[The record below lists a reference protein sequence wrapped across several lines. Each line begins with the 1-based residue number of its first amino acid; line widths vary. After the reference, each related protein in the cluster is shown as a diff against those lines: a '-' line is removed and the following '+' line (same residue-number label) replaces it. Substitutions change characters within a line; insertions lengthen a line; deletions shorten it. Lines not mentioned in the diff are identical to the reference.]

1 MYNPFIVRTLTVC
14 GLGLLAFVVGAY
26 LPVRLAEPPQVSAQS
41 ATGDLQKAAGGRL
54 SFEVASVKQNTS
66 GNFVPA
72 KFPLDDGDA
81 YASTGGLFTAVGF
94 PVITYIQFAYKLHLT
109 PGEGAALLA
118 TMPKW
123 ANVSRFD
130 IEARGLASATKDQM
144 RLMMQSLL
152 ADRFKLAVHMKMQQ
166 GPVFA
171 LVLDKPRKV
180 GSKLIPHSQGPP
192 CDDNSQSTSASNAPR
207 TDVFP
212 AACDTFAI
220 RMSQGGVLLAS
231 RNTTIERVARV
242 FGTLPGEG
250 VIDRPV
256 VDKTGLA
263 GNFDFTLEFRPDAPV
278 SMNGSNMTFD
288 ESVPTFL
295 EALKDQLGMKLKA
308 ETGPVQT
315 ITVDHIEEPSP
326 N

>member
-1 MYNPFIVRTLTVC
+1 V
-14 GLGLLAFVVGAY
+14 LALVVGGY
-26 LPVRLAEPPQVSAQS
+26 LPARLAEPPQVSAQS
-41 ATGDLQKAAGGRL
+41 AAADWEKAAGGRM

-118 TMPKW
+118 TLPKW
-123 ANVSRFD
+123 VNADRFD
-130 IEARGLASATKDQM
+130 VEARGPANATKDQM

-152 ADRFKLAVHMKMQQ
+152 ADRFKLAVHMEMKQ
-166 GPVFA
+166 GPIFV

-192 CDDNSQSTSASNAPR
+192 CDATPQSTSGSHAPQA
-207 TDVFP
+207 DVFP
-212 AACDTFAI
+212 TACDEFAI
-220 RMSQGGVLLAS
+220 RMSRGGVLLAS
-231 RNTTIERVARV
+231 RNTTMDRVARV
-242 FGTLPGEG
+242 LGTIPGEA

-256 VDKTGLA
+256 VNKTGLS
-263 GNFDFTLEFRPDAPV
+263 GNFDFTLEFRPDAPI

-288 ESVPTFL
+288 ENVPTFL

-315 ITVDHIEEPSP
+315 IVVDHIEEPSP